1 MSLFRING
9 GKQLRGTVAIAG
21 SKNAVL
27 PILAATLLTDE
38 PCMLRNVP
46 RIRDVERLLELLA
59 SLGVTHEWVGAHD
72 LRMVARDAHLENLD
86 KKTFASLR
94 GSILLWGSL
103 LTRFRDVTVPEAGG
117 DIIGNRPIDAHLSA
131 LQQLGATIE
140 RTNGLYRF
148 SAPKGLTGAVVI
160 LPEFSVTATEIAL
173 MAAARAKGMTTIKIA
188 AAEPHVQDLVTFM
201 QKMGARIEGAGTH
214 TLRIEGV
221 EQLRGV
227 DHTVIPDQLEVGTF
241 AVAAAVTGGDVL
253 ITNIVADHVDLVRL
267 KLHQIG
273 VKTELTDHSLHVTA
287 SFPLRAFRLQTFPYP
302 GFPTDLQAPFAV
314 LATQCSGTSL
324 IHDPMYE
331 GRLGYVHELVKMGA
345 NAVICDPHRVLITGP
360 TPLHCNEMKSLD
372 IRAGAT
378 LLIAGLIADGETII
392 HDAEILDRGYE
403 RFEER
408 LAALGADITRV
419 L

>member
-9 GKQLRGTVAIAG
+9 GKQLHGTVAISG

-38 PCMLRNVP
+38 PCILRNVP
-46 RIRDVERLLELLA
+46 RIKDVERLLELLA
-59 SLGVTHEWVGAHD
+59 SLGVTHEWTSEHD
-72 LRMVARDAHLENLD
+72 LRVVARDAHLQTLD
-86 KKTFASLR
+86 RKTFASLR
-94 GSILLWGSL
+94 GSLLLWGSL
-103 LTRFRDVTVPEAGG
+103 VTRFRDVTIPEAGG

-140 RTNGLYRF
+140 RQDGLYHF
-148 SAPKGLTGAVVI
+148 SAPNGFVGALVI

-173 MAAARAKGMTTIKIA
+173 MAAVRAKGQTVIKIA
-188 AAEPHVQDLVTFM
+188 AAEPHVQDLALFL
-201 QKMGARIEGAGTH
+201 QEMGAKIAGAGTH
-214 TLRIEGV
+214 TLTIQGV
-221 EQLRGV
+221 SQLHGA
-227 DHTVIPDQLEVGTF
+227 DHTVIPDQIEVGTF

-253 ITNIVADHVDLVRL
+253 ITNIVADHVDLVRS

-287 SFPLRAFRLQTFPYP
+287 SFPLRSFRLQTFPYP
-302 GFPTDLQAPFAV
+302 GFPTDLQAPFGV

-331 GRLGYVHELVKMGA
+331 GRLGYVSELIKMGA
-345 NAVICDPHRVLITGP
+345 NAIICDPHRVLVTGP
-360 TPLHCNEMKSLD
+360 TPLHGQEVKSLD

-392 HDAEILDRGYE
+392 HDAEVLDRGYE
-403 RFEER
+403 KFEER
-408 LAALGADITRV
+408 LRNIGAEITRE
-419 L
+419 

>member
-1 MSLFRING
+1 M
-9 GKQLRGTVAIAG
+9 
-21 SKNAVL
+21 L

-38 PCMLRNVP
+38 PCMVRNVP
-46 RIRDVERLLELLA
+46 RIKDVERLLELLQ
-59 SLGVTHEWVGAHD
+59 SIGVTHEWVGEHD
-72 LRMVARDAHLENLD
+72 LRVVARDAHVQTLD
-86 KKTFASLR
+86 RKTFASLR

-103 LTRFRDVTVPEAGG
+103 LTRFRDVIIPEAGG

-131 LQQLGATIE
+131 LQQLGATILQQ
-140 RTNGLYRF
+140 NGSYHF
-148 SAPKGLTGAVVI
+148 SAPNGLTGALVI

-173 MAAARAKGMTTIKIA
+173 MAAVRAKGRTTIKIA
-188 AAEPHVQDLVTFM
+188 AAEPHVQDLVAFL
-201 QKMGARIEGAGTH
+201 QKMGANIAGAGTH
-214 TLRIEGV
+214 TLTIDGV
-221 EQLRGV
+221 SELRGA
-227 DHTVIPDQLEVGTF
+227 DHAVIPDQLEVGTF

-273 VKTELTDHSLHVTA
+273 VKTELTDHALRVTA
-287 SFPLRAFRLQTFPYP
+287 SYPLRAFRLQTFPYP
-302 GFPTDLQAPFAV
+302 GFPTDLQAPFGV

-345 NAVICDPHRVLITGP
+345 NAVICDPHRVLVTGP
-360 TPLHCNEMKSLD
+360 TPLHGQEVKSLD

-378 LLIAGLIADGETII
+378 LLIAGFVADGETII

-403 RFEER
+403 KFEER
-408 LAALGADITRV
+408 LAALGADIRRE
-419 L
+419 

>member
-9 GKQLRGTVAIAG
+9 GKQLRGTVAISG

-38 PCMLRNVP
+38 PCMVRNVP
-46 RIRDVERLLELLA
+46 RIKDVERLLELLQ
-59 SLGVTHEWVGAHD
+59 SIGVTHEWVGEHD
-72 LRMVARDAHLENLD
+72 LRVVARDAHVQTLD
-86 KKTFASLR
+86 RKTFASLR

-103 LTRFRDVTVPEAGG
+103 LTRFRDVIIPEAGG

-131 LQQLGATIE
+131 LQQLGATILQQ
-140 RTNGLYRF
+140 NGSYHF
-148 SAPKGLTGAVVI
+148 SAPNGLTGALVI

-173 MAAARAKGMTTIKIA
+173 MAAVRAKGRTTIKIA
-188 AAEPHVQDLVTFM
+188 AAEPHVQDLVAFL
-201 QKMGARIEGAGTH
+201 QKMGANIAGAGTH
-214 TLRIEGV
+214 TLTIDGV
-221 EQLRGV
+221 SELRGA
-227 DHTVIPDQLEVGTF
+227 DHAVIPDQLEVGTF

-273 VKTELTDHSLHVTA
+273 VKTELTDHALRVTA
-287 SFPLRAFRLQTFPYP
+287 SYPLRAFRLQTFPYP
-302 GFPTDLQAPFAV
+302 GFPTDLQAPFGV

-345 NAVICDPHRVLITGP
+345 NAVICDPHRVLVTGP
-360 TPLHCNEMKSLD
+360 TPLHGQEVKSLD

-378 LLIAGLIADGETII
+378 LLIAGFVADGETII

-403 RFEER
+403 KFEER
-408 LAALGADITRV
+408 LAALGADIRRE
-419 L
+419 